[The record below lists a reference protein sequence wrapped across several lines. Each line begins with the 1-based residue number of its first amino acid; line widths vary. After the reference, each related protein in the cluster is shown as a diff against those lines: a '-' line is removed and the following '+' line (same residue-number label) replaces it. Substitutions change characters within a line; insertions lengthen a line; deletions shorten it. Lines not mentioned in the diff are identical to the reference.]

1 MMAAMSQPANAA
13 GAEPVETSAA
23 PTAAPEAPAPQ
34 KTTAVRPT
42 DAAQTA
48 VLLKA
53 VQKGDWTLH
62 ALPSKREAMPMSP
75 IKTA

>member
-1 MMAAMSQPANAA
+1 
-13 GAEPVETSAA
+13 
-23 PTAAPEAPAPQ
+23 
-34 KTTAVRPT
+34 VRPT

-53 VQKGDWTLH
+53 VQKGDWD
-62 ALPSKREAMPMSP
+62 AARAAIEAGGDANVA